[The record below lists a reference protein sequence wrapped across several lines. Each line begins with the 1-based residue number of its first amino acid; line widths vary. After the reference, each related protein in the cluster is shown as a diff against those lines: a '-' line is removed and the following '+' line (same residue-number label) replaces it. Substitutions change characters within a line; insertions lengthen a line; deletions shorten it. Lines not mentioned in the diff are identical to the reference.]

1 MLNKDIRLRV
11 FYEAARH
18 QSFTKAAEVLFLT
31 QPAVSFHIKALEE
44 DLGVRLFR
52 REKNRVLLTEVGHV
66 LFGYAEQIRDVYD
79 RAETE
84 IARLTQHVG
93 GHLAVG
99 VASVIAKYIMAKPIG
114 AFKKRHP
121 LISIVLETG
130 NTDTLI
136 GRLQGAHVDL
146 AIVSDPVT
154 LRDHVIDPW
163 IEDELMLI
171 VPADHRW
178 ASLETVNL
186 DDVLAEP
193 FILREEGSGSRRMF
207 ERYLEQRGVAVN
219 QLNVAL
225 TLGTTEAVKAAVEAG
240 AGVSVVSSLSLG
252 ADLTS
257 GVLRTV
263 AIRGL
268 KMTRTFHL
276 VYPRLSYRKVVVE
289 TFIDFCR
296 AMIARTV

>member
-1 MLNKDIRLRV
+1 
-11 FYEAARH
+11 
-18 QSFTKAAEVLFLT
+18 
-31 QPAVSFHIKALEE
+31 
-44 DLGVRLFR
+44 
-52 REKNRVLLTEVGHV
+52 
-66 LFGYAEQIRDVYD
+66 
-79 RAETE
+79 
-84 IARLTQHVG
+84 VG

-154 LRDHVIDPW
+154 LRDYVVDPW

-171 VPADHRW
+171 VPGDHRW
-178 ASLETVNL
+178 AGIGTVSL

-207 ERYLEQRGVAVN
+207 ERYLEQRGVTVN
-219 QLNVAL
+219 ELNVAL

-240 AGVSVVSSLSLG
+240 AGVSVVSSLSLR

-257 GVLRTV
+257 GALGTV

-268 KMTRTFHL
+268 KMTRTFQL

-289 TFIDFCR
+289 TFIEFCR
-296 AMIARTV
+296 TMITRTP